1 MGEEGTEHR
10 LGTLEKAADKAEKL
24 LDDHTTKLNEIKI
37 LNVRQDVSLNIIVW
51 VSKAILTV
59 FIGLVVSNI
68 WMYLDS
74 R

>member
-10 LGTLEKAADKAEKL
+10 VASLEKAADKTEKVL
-24 LDDHTTKLNEIKI
+24 EDHTAKLNEIKI